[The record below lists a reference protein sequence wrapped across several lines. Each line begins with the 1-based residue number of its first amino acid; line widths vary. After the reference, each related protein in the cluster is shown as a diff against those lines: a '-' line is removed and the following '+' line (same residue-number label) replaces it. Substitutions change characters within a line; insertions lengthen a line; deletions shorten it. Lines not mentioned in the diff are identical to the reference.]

1 MHCRDGRTIELTMVV
16 TVAPGMLS
24 GYSKIVRFLPR
35 YLVVNTLPSPI
46 RLWQDSSIFRPPAA
60 DNSGEV
66 VTKERRWRLPK
77 DRNKRS
83 ARKVNQYEAVWGR
96 ETTLDERYKGA
107 VSSST
112 RAHPSALYVTT
123 AGPSEIIPF
132 NLPDTRGERLLRV
145 DLGGEFNL
153 TASIST
159 DSPGENTL
167 KVTKAVDL
175 KSLPHVLT
183 RASHEYE
190 IRVPSF
196 GVHQFTNELGIWFE
210 TEWGSEKNIV
220 VKAVK
225 KESFAFNET
234 DVHIGDELVSVDGLP
249 VSRMAF
255 AEVMN
260 KIRSRITEL
269 SEKTASVRPRSNLR
283 RASLRLVSSAV
294 GLGRSNNVNVSD
306 GEIVPLILRFRT
318 VEGG

>member
-35 YLVVNTLPSPI
+35 YLVVNTLQSPI
-46 RLWQDSSIFRPPAA
+46 RLWQDSSIFRPPAT
-60 DNSGEV
+60 DNSSEA
-66 VTKERRWRLPK
+66 VTKERRWVLPK
-77 DRNKRS
+77 DRNKRN
-83 ARKVNQYEAVWGR
+83 ARKVNQYEALWGR
-96 ETTLDERYKGA
+96 ETILDERYGGP

-159 DSPGENTL
+159 DSPGESTL
-167 KVTKAVDL
+167 KVSKAVDL
-175 KSLPHVLT
+175 KNLPHVLT

-190 IRVPSF
+190 LRVPLL
-196 GVHQFTNELGIWFE
+196 GMGHFTNELGIWFE

-225 KESFAFNET
+225 KESLAFNET
-234 DVHIGDELVSVDGLP
+234 DVRIGDELVAVDGHS
-249 VSRMAF
+249 VTQMAF
-255 AEVMN
+255 PEVMN
-260 KIRSRITEL
+260 RIRSRMNEL
-269 SEKTASVRPRSNLR
+269 AEKTTCVKPRSNLR

-294 GLGRSNNVNVSD
+294 GLGRSSSASIMD

-318 VEGG
+318 VEGV